1 MLAQNEAQ
9 LAAQDIPTVHK
20 TVNTSAFIAAGL
32 GMQEHQATI
41 LCMKSSPASTRY
53 VEELMRREGP
63 VVDEGDEDKMDGAEM
78 DGAETGNKEE
88 YIEEVKGQ
96 NEYLWDN

>member
-1 MLAQNEAQ
+1 MWAL
-9 LAAQDIPTVHK
+9 
-20 TVNTSAFIAAGL
+20 
-32 GMQEHQATI
+32 
-41 LCMKSSPASTRY
+41 LCSEIT
-53 VEELMRREGP
+53 VEELMRLEGP